1 MEDVVHAPGDIRLFE
16 KLAAVALRRDQFV
29 KLLDLVA
36 ELDGQCIGLQ
46 LAGIADGSHGRA
58 SRMVQD
64 ETVFPQ
70 RAIIGRRALVHEPCL
85 CYIRPV

>member
-1 MEDVVHAPGDIRLFE
+1 
-16 KLAAVALRRDQFV
+16 
-29 KLLDLVA
+29 
-36 ELDGQCIGLQ
+36 
-46 LAGIADGSHGRA
+46 
-58 SRMVQD
+58 MVQD